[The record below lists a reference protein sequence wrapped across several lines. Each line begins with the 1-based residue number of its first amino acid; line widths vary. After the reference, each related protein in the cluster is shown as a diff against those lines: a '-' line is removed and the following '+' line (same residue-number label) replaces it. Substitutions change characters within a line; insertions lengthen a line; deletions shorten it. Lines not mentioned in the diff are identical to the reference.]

1 MSGFSLL
8 TQFFD
13 AAKLSSLDAIA
24 SPTPR
29 IGVLLSLYL
38 KSGRLLEWAMPYR
51 TSDLCRVNAEPLH
64 RKCSLLFNNTCKIAS
79 FYLRRFVHV
88 RHCSRGLVYYWG
100 NRASTR
106 HQGSHISVLFAAL
119 LQRRS

>member
-8 TQFFD
+8 MQFFD

-51 TSDLCRVNAEPLH
+51 TSDLCRVKADPYCRGCSPLF
-64 RKCSLLFNNTCKIAS
+64 KNSCK
-79 FYLRRFVHV
+79 
-88 RHCSRGLVYYWG
+88 
-100 NRASTR
+100 
-106 HQGSHISVLFAAL
+106 
-119 LQRRS
+119 